1 MPEQDNQSFEE
12 MLNASFKT
20 IHNGEVVEGEVIAVK
35 PDEIDLNIGFKSDG
49 VITRQEYS
57 DDNNL
62 DLTTVAKVGDKMEA
76 IVVKV
81 SDVDNMV
88 ILSYK
93 RLAQEK
99 GNEKLREAFEN
110 QEVLTGKVVRV
121 LNGGLSVMVDDAR
134 VFVPASL
141 VADTFVK
148 DLHQYDG
155 KEIQFVITEFNPRK
169 RRIIGDRKQLLVAK
183 KEEVQKEFFEKIHV
197 GDVIEGTVKN
207 VTDFGAFIDLGGVD
221 GLLHISEM
229 SWGHVDNPKKLYHVD
244 DKVRV
249 FIKNINGKKIALSR
263 KFEDENPWNGADK
276 KYAVG
281 TIVTGKV
288 ARMTDFGAFIELEP
302 GIDALLHVS
311 QISKDHVDKPSDVL
325 TTGQEITAMVVELRE
340 NEHKISLSIKAMNKA
355 NDENDNYADV
365 DIDSYKNGDNE

>member
-365 DIDSYKNGDNE
+365 DIDSYKSGDNE